1 MRQPQQAHGRAAGGA
16 LALLLTFGT
25 VSGCLSRPSA
35 EALVATGFRS
45 PRQTLESFQTFVRA
59 DLPAREYRCF
69 SMGFRERNGLSALGY
84 GEIREDLFR
93 RQPWLRW
100 IARAEVIDEQSVGEA
115 EHWMDL
121 RTLGRTV
128 RVKLVREDFYEIHAG
143 EAHLSDGDADFDAL
157 VRHQGDG
164 EGRRLSVRLTAPLEA
179 DASLIASE
187 VLIARHWKIDDVAEL
202 NDEAAVIANPA
213 P

>member
-1 MRQPQQAHGRAAGGA
+1 MRQPQQAPGRLTGCAAA
-16 LALLLTFGT
+16 VLLTFGAAP
-25 VSGCLSRPSA
+25 GCLSRPSA

-69 SMGFRERNGLSALGY
+69 SMGFRERNGLSALSY

-100 IARAEVIDEQSVGEA
+100 IARAEVIDERSVGEA

-128 RVKLVREDFYEIHAG
+128 RVKLVREDFFEIHAG
-143 EAHLSDGDADFDAL
+143 EAHLTDGEADFDAL
-157 VRHQGDG
+157 VRLQGDG
-164 EGRRLSVRLTAPLEA
+164 ESRRLSVRLTAPLESA
-179 DASLIASE
+179 ASQPASE

-202 NDEAAVIANPA
+202 TDDPAVTASPA